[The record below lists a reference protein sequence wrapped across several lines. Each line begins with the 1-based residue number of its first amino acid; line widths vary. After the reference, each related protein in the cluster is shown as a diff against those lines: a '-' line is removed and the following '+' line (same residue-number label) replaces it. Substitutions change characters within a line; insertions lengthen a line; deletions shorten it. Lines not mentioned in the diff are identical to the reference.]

1 MATSTSAVSGEGA
14 TRPVVLITGGAGNI
28 GTALVDAL
36 QSEYRVVSLD
46 IDESKKAEFSETF
59 DLTDPDSVREAIG
72 RVAREHGREISA
84 VVHLAA
90 YFDFTG
96 EHSPLYEKVNV
107 KGTRNLLNAL
117 DQVEVERFI
126 YSSTMLVHRP
136 GEPGQRID
144 ESTPIEPKWAYP
156 ESKAETESVIAEFAD
171 RLPITV
177 LRLAGLYDESH
188 CVPTLAH
195 QIARIYEATLK
206 SHLYSGDPDVGQ
218 AFLHQED
225 MVDAFAR
232 CIRRRNALPPHAAI
246 LIGEEA
252 SESYQALQ
260 DRLGELIHGREHWQ
274 TLSVPKP
281 LAKMGAWAEEK
292 AEPIVPDQIDNGE
305 KPFIRPFMIDMAS
318 DHYQLDITRARD
330 YLGWEPRHRLRDSLE
345 AMVGNLK
352 ADPHS
357 WYQANG
363 ITPPD

>member
-1 MATSTSAVSGEGA
+1 MADSTIDPANERSA
-14 TRPVVLITGGAGNI
+14 RPVVLITGGAGNI
-28 GTALVDAL
+28 GSALVRAL
-36 QSEYRVVSLD
+36 QSEYRVISLD
-46 IDESKKAEFSETF
+46 IDESKQAEFSETF
-59 DLTDPDSVREAIG
+59 DLTDPDSVRTAIG
-72 RVAREHGREISA
+72 RVAQVHGQKIAA

-96 EHSPLYEKVNV
+96 EHSPLYDKVNV
-107 KGTRNLLNAL
+107 QGTRNLLDAL

-136 GEPGQRID
+136 GGPGDRID
-144 ESTPIEPKWAYP
+144 ETAPIEPKWAYP
-156 ESKAETESVIAEFAD
+156 ESKANTEAVIAEYAD
-171 RLPITV
+171 RVPVTV
-177 LRLAGLYDESH
+177 LRLAGLYDETH

-195 QIARIYEATLK
+195 QIARIYETTLK
-206 SHLYSGDPDVGQ
+206 SHLYSGDPDAGQ

-225 MVDAFAR
+225 MVDAFTR
-232 CIRRRNALPPHAAI
+232 CIRRRNELPGNSAI
-246 LIGEEA
+246 LIGEQD

-281 LAKMGAWAEEK
+281 LAKMGAWAQEK
-292 AEPIVPDQIDNGE
+292 AEPVVPDQIDNGE

-318 DHYQLDITRARD
+318 DHYQLDISRARR
-330 YLGWEPRHRLRDSLE
+330 YLGWDPRHRLRDSLG
-345 AMVGNLK
+345 ALVANLK
-352 ADPHS
+352 ADPHG